1 MLKEPLERYWQM
13 MIVTYAWKEAESSKY
28 ILEEELIGLVGRLLG
43 LGHKEREIQ
52 SRPRFLA

>member
-1 MLKEPLERYWQM
+1 M